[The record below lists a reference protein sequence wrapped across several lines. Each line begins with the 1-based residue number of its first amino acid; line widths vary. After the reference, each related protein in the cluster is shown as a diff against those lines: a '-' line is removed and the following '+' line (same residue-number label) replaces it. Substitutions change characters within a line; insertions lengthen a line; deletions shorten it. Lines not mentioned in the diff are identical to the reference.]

1 MNRAAVPLLLLA
13 AFFLPGCAT
22 PSLPEDAASRVAES
36 ADTFTRSPYRL
47 VGHVLAVDRARGTA
61 IVDLAPDAPASALCE
76 GAELVARTR
85 DLHPAARL
93 AVTRYLRGRTLGV
106 TILAGDPAVDDEV
119 VWHLP

>member
-13 AFFLPGCAT
+13 AFFLPGCGTSPA
-22 PSLPEDAASRVAES
+22 PKAAAPKAAES
-36 ADTFTRSPYRL
+36 ADTFTRSPDLL